1 MAKPFRDLVAKMSPE
16 AQKKAEE
23 RTREHLLEMEIR
35 DIRKA
40 LDMTQIELARK
51 LRVNQA
57 AISKMEHQSDMFI
70 STLRGI
76 LSAMG
81 ASLKIVSSF
90 PEGEVLINQFED
102 VRTERIKTEA

>member
-1 MAKPFRDLVAKMSPE
+1 MAKPFKDLVAKMSPE
-16 AQKKAEE
+16 AQQKAEE
-23 RTREHLLEMEIR
+23 RTKEHLLEMEIR

-40 LDMTQIELARK
+40 LDMTQIELAK
-51 LRVNQA
+51 NLSVNQA

-70 STLRGI
+70 STLRAI

-81 ASLKIVSSF
+81 ASLKIVASF

-102 VRTERIKTEA
+102 VRTGRIKTEA